1 MNKDKKL
8 KFYISADLEGIC
20 GVVSLKQCS
29 PEPDR
34 PAYEFAVR
42 QMMREVT
49 AVCETLYA
57 SGRVYEIVVNDA
69 HCSMLN
75 LVYENLPPN
84 VELISGKPKPLAMS
98 AGLSSDFD
106 GVILVGYHAKAGAL
120 HGVISHTFHHRLFDV
135 SINGVSLGEAGIN
148 ALHAQ
153 HTYCVPLVLASG
165 DWALGQEL
173 EGFIPNLPFVETKR
187 GMGQN
192 AAQCHSWK
200 VVQAH
205 YQEQTR
211 IMLQNLDSKEMKIQ
225 VSSLLEGPF
234 EVQVTFLTPLAAD
247 NACIIPR
254 LNRIDG
260 RTVSFTADTFA
271 EAYGFLQSSYTI
283 LAATAGMD

>member
-1 MNKDKKL
+1 MSKDKKL

-34 PAYEFAVR
+34 PAYELAVR
-42 QMMREVT
+42 QMMREV
-49 AVCETLYA
+49 AVVCNTLHA
-57 SGRVYEIVVNDA
+57 SGQVGTIVVNDA

-75 LVYENLPPN
+75 LSYESLPPS

-98 AGLSSDFD
+98 AGLNSDFD
-106 GVILVGYHAKAGAL
+106 GLLLVGYHAKAGAL

-135 SINGVSLGEAGIN
+135 SINGFSLGEAGIN
-148 ALHAQ
+148 AFHAKQ
-153 HTYCVPLVLASG
+153 TYGVPLLFASG

-173 EGFIPNLPFVETKR
+173 ETFIPGLPFVETKR
-187 GMGQN
+187 GIGQN
-192 AAQCHSWK
+192 AAQCHAWNE
-200 VVQAH
+200 VEAA
-205 YQEQTR
+205 YQRQIR
-211 IMLQNLDSKEMKIQ
+211 AMLQSMDSKQPELS
-225 VSSLLEGPF
+225 VSILEKGPF

-254 LNRIDG
+254 LKRIDG
-260 RTVSFTADTFA
+260 RTVSFSADTFV